1 MCRYA
6 LGCFLNML
14 NYGLRQGGG
23 IGDAIKPVSYD
34 EDRFDFFFRVLYDLS
49 FFIIIIIL
57 LLNLIFGMII
67 DAFGDLRD
75 QKTRNDDD
83 QKNVCFICG
92 IERSELERHMNFEDH
107 INEEH
112 NTWSYVYYLVYIL
125 EMYHTARNEMT
136 DIENT
141 A

>member
-1 MCRYA
+1 
-6 LGCFLNML
+6 
-14 NYGLRQGGG
+14 
-23 IGDAIKPVSYD
+23 
-34 EDRFDFFFRVLYDLS
+34 
-49 FFIIIIIL
+49 
-57 LLNLIFGMII
+57 MII

-136 DIENT
+136 DIENHVLEKYQIKDYDWIPIGRSLT
-141 A
+141 LERSYEKEQIKRKT